1 MGSLVCEAKGNM
13 LIDNDMSEQI
23 KIQLPDGSVRE
34 VAQGT
39 TPFDVAMSIS
49 PRLAAAVVVARI
61 RPLTTPVVA
70 GETAV
75 EEADEAQTEAGMYGS
90 ASELGERLVDLA
102 APLNED
108 VALEL
113 LKESD
118 EAALKVVRH
127 SAAHV
132 MATAILELFPETKL
146 GHGPATDNGFFY
158 DVYRET
164 PFTEDDLAAIEKRMA
179 EVVARDETFVREQ
192 ESREMGL
199 KDYAEH
205 GDFMKVHFIERFTKP
220 GDEIS
225 LYRNGKFVDFC
236 RGPHVPS
243 TGRVKAFKVTSV
255 AGAYW
260 LGDEKN
266 QQLQRIYGTAFF
278 NAKDMDAHFKR
289 LEEIKARDHRV
300 LGKQLDLFSI
310 QEVAGA
316 GLIFW
321 HPKGGLIRKTMEDWM
336 RDECIRR
343 GYEMVFTPHIMR
355 RELWKVSGH
364 EGFYSQNMYPPM
376 ELDDAEYRLKPM
388 NCPGHILIYKNS
400 PKSYRDLPQRYAELG
415 NVYRYERSG
424 TMHGLLRVR
433 GFTQDDAH
441 IFCTP
446 EQIESEIAA
455 CVEFADEVL
464 KAFGFAE
471 FKVELST
478 WDPKDQKSYVGSP
491 EHWETAVGSL
501 KKVLDAKAIPYREI
515 PGEAAFYGPKI
526 DIKLVDVLGRLWQL
540 STVQFDFNLPQ
551 RFELEYTGEDGEKH
565 RPVMVHR
572 ALFGSVE
579 RFFGVLIEHYAGAF
593 PLWLAPVQV
602 GLVPISEKHVEY
614 ARAVKAKL
622 EVAGLRVE
630 LDARNEKMNA
640 KIREFTLQKVPFVLV
655 MGDKEAEQREVNVRV
670 RGGGVQGT
678 FPLSEFIANATTLIT
693 RKELNLSDTP
703 KWHDAV
709 LKAVQSFPT
718 DQFDLNDLYDLR
730 DEFASIFPNNRH
742 VNEKLRQQLQT
753 LRDEGIIQFLDNEG
767 NYKRIK

>member
-1 MGSLVCEAKGNM
+1 VSPDT
-13 LIDNDMSEQI
+13 IS
-23 KIQLPDGSVRE
+23 IQLPDGSLRSVPR
-34 VAQGT
+34 GS
-39 TPFDVAMSIS
+39 TPFDIATGIS

-61 RPLTTPVVA
+61 RPLEASAAEGVA
-70 GETAV
+70 ETEAAAT
-75 EEADEAQTEAGMYGS
+75 EEAMYSGSVSSGQTA
-90 ASELGERLVDLA
+90 RIVDLS
-102 APLNED
+102 APLHED

-113 LKESD
+113 LKEAD

-146 GHGPATDNGFFY
+146 GHGPATDSGFFY
-158 DVYRET
+158 DVYRPT
-164 PFTEDDLAAIEKRMA
+164 PFTEDDLTAIERRMH
-179 EVVARDETFVREQ
+179 EVVARNEPFVREV
-192 ESREMGL
+192 ESREKGL
-199 KDYAEH
+199 EDYTRE
-205 GDFMKVHFIERFTKP
+205 GEFMKVHFIERFTAP

-225 LYRNGKFVDFC
+225 LYRNGSFTDFC

-278 NAKDMDAHFKR
+278 NAKDLDAHFKR

-321 HPKGGLIRKTMEDWM
+321 HPKGGLVRKIMEDWM

-343 GYEMVFTPHIMR
+343 GYDLVFTPHIMR
-355 RELWKVSGH
+355 RDLWKISGH
-364 EGFYSQNMYPPM
+364 EGFYGENMYPPM

-388 NCPGHILIYKNS
+388 NCPGHILIYKSS
-400 PKSYRDLPQRYAELG
+400 PRSYRDLPIRYAELG

-441 IFCTP
+441 VFCTP
-446 EQIESEIAA
+446 GQIEDEVIA
-455 CVEFADEVL
+455 CIEFAQSVL
-464 KAFGFAE
+464 QTFGFSD

-478 WDPKDQKSYVGSP
+478 WDPAKPQDYTGSP
-491 EHWETAVGSL
+491 ENWRLAIESL
-501 KKVLDAKAIPYREI
+501 KSALNRKGIPYKEI

-526 DIKLVDVLGRLWQL
+526 DVKLVDILGRLWQL
-540 STVQFDFNLPQ
+540 STVQFDFNLPA

-565 RPVMVHR
+565 SPVMVHR

-593 PLWLAPVQV
+593 PMWLAPVQV
-602 GLVPISEKHVEY
+602 GIVPISEKHLEY
-614 ARAVKAKL
+614 AASVKARL
-622 EVAGLRVE
+622 EAAGLRVD

-640 KIREFTLQKVPFVLV
+640 KIRELTLHKIPFVLV
-655 MGDKEAEQREVNVRV
+655 VGDKESASEQVSVRT
-670 RGGGVQGT
+670 RGKG
-678 FPLSEFIANATTLIT
+678 
-693 RKELNLSDTP
+693 
-703 KWHDAV
+703 
-709 LKAVQSFPT
+709 
-718 DQFDLNDLYDLR
+718 
-730 DEFASIFPNNRH
+730 
-742 VNEKLRQQLQT
+742 
-753 LRDEGIIQFLDNEG
+753 DEGSVPLVTFLDRATALV
-767 NYKRIK
+767 KDHAMAL

>member
-1 MGSLVCEAKGNM
+1 
-13 LIDNDMSEQI
+13 MSEGVMEAVQMI
-23 KIQLPDGSVRE
+23 RVQLPDGSVRE
-34 VAQGT
+34 VAKGT
-39 TPFDVAMSIS
+39 TPLDVAMSIS
-49 PRLAAAVVVARI
+49 PRLAAAVVVARVK
-61 RPLTTPVVA
+61 PLSLATIEGDASDP
-70 GETAV
+70 
-75 EEADEAQTEAGMYGS
+75 EASEAAMYG
-90 ASELGERLVDLA
+90 AATTGERLVDLT
-102 APLNED
+102 APLDED

-146 GHGPATDNGFFY
+146 GHGPATDAGFFY

-164 PFTEDDLAAIEKRMA
+164 PFSDADLAAIEARMA
-179 EVVARDETFVREQ
+179 EVVARDEKFVRE
-192 ESREMGL
+192 EEPREKGL
-199 KDYAEH
+199 EDYKKQGE
-205 GDFMKVHFIERFTKP
+205 FMKVHFIERFTKP
-220 GDEIS
+220 GEEIS
-225 LYRNGKFVDFC
+225 LYKNGNFTDFC

-243 TGRVKAFKVTSV
+243 TGRVKAFKVMSV

-278 NAKDMDAHFKR
+278 NAKDLDAHFKR

-310 QEVAGA
+310 QEVAGS

-336 RDECIRR
+336 KDECIRR
-343 GYEMVFTPHIMR
+343 GYEMVYTPHIMK
-355 RELWKVSGH
+355 RELWKISGH
-364 EGFYSQNMYPPM
+364 EGHYAENMYPPM

-400 PKSYRDLPQRYAELG
+400 PKSYRDLPVRYAELG

-446 EQIESEIAA
+446 SQIEDEVIG
-455 CVEFADEVL
+455 CVEFAQSVL
-464 KAFGFAE
+464 NTFGFAE

-478 WDPKDQKSYVGSP
+478 WDPADKKSYTGS
-491 EHWETAVGSL
+491 EANWNLAIDSL
-501 KKVLDAKAIPYREI
+501 KRALERKSIPFRTI

-540 STVQFDFNLPQ
+540 STVQFDFTLPE
-551 RFELEYTGEDGEKH
+551 RFGLEYKGEDGEMH
-565 RPVMVHR
+565 QPVMVHR
-572 ALFGSVE
+572 ALFGSIE

-602 GLVPISEKHVEY
+602 GLVPISSDKHLEY
-614 ARAVKAKL
+614 AEKVKAQL
-622 EVAGLRVE
+622 EAAGLRVE
-630 LDARNEKMNA
+630 IDARNEKMNA
-640 KIREFTLQKVPFVLV
+640 KIREFTLAKVPFVLIL
-655 MGDKEAEQREVNVRV
+655 GDKEAATDSVSVRT
-670 RGGGVQGT
+670 RGKGDEGGVALAA
-678 FPLSEFIANATTLIT
+678 FMERA
-693 RKELNLSDTP
+693 
-703 KWHDAV
+703 
-709 LKAVQSFPT
+709 KALLES
-718 DQFDLNDLYDLR
+718 R
-730 DEFASIFPNNRH
+730 SAS
-742 VNEKLRQQLQT
+742 L
-753 LRDEGIIQFLDNEG
+753 
-767 NYKRIK
+767 

>member
-1 MGSLVCEAKGNM
+1 V
-13 LIDNDMSEQI
+13 SEQTI

-34 VAQGT
+34 VPRGT
-39 TPFDVAMSIS
+39 TANDVAMSIS

-61 RPLTTPVVA
+61 RPLAAVPADGA
-70 GETAV
+70 GTGEDSS
-75 EEADEAQTEAGMYGS
+75 EAAMYGGTES
-90 ASELGERLVDLA
+90 GERLVDLA

-113 LKESD
+113 LKEND

-146 GHGPATDNGFFY
+146 GHGPATDSGFFY

-164 PFTEDDLAAIEKRMA
+164 PFSEEDLAAIEKRMA
-179 EVVARDETFVREQ
+179 EVVARDEKFLREV

-205 GDFMKVHFIERFTKP
+205 GDFMKVHFIEKFTKP
-220 GDEIS
+220 GEKIS
-225 LYRNGKFVDFC
+225 LYRNGGFVDFC

-278 NAKDMDAHFKR
+278 NGKDMEAHFKR

-310 QEVAGA
+310 QEVAGS

-321 HPKGGLIRKTMEDWM
+321 HPKGGLIRKAMEDWM
-336 RDECIRR
+336 REECIRR

-355 RELWKVSGH
+355 RELWKISGH
-364 EGFYSQNMYPPM
+364 EENYSENMYPAM

-400 PKSYRDLPQRYAELG
+400 PRSYRDLPQRYAELG

-446 EQIESEIAA
+446 AQIEDEIAG
-455 CVEFADEVL
+455 CIDFAESVL
-464 KAFGFAE
+464 KTFGFEE

-478 WDPKDQKSYVGSP
+478 WDPGDKKFIGSA
-491 EHWETAVGSL
+491 EKWNGAVGSL
-501 KKVLDAKAIPYREI
+501 TKVLDRKGIPYKTM

-526 DIKLVDVLGRLWQL
+526 DIKLVDVLGRMWQL
-540 STVQFDFNLPQ
+540 STVQFDWNLPA
-551 RFELEYTGEDGEKH
+551 RFDLEYKGEDGELH
-565 RPVMVHR
+565 QPVMVHR

-602 GLVPISEKHVEY
+602 GLVPISEKHLEY
-614 ARAVKAKL
+614 ANAVKAKL
-622 EVAGLRVE
+622 EAAGLRVE

-655 MGDKEAEQREVNVRV
+655 MGDKEAASEAVSVRT
-670 RGGGVQGT
+670 RGKG
-678 FPLSEFIANATTLIT
+678 
-693 RKELNLSDTP
+693 
-703 KWHDAV
+703 
-709 LKAVQSFPT
+709 
-718 DQFDLNDLYDLR
+718 
-730 DEFASIFPNNRH
+730 
-742 VNEKLRQQLQT
+742 
-753 LRDEGIIQFLDNEG
+753 DEGSVALVDFIQRAKGLVEQKSPG
-767 NYKRIK
+767 L

>member
-1 MGSLVCEAKGNM
+1 M
-13 LIDNDMSEQI
+13 IR
-23 KIQLPDGSVRE
+23 IQLPDGSVRE
-34 VAQGT
+34 VSRGT
-39 TPFDVAMSIS
+39 TAYEVAMNIS

-61 RPLTTPVVA
+61 RPLTPVTTGAAVED
-70 GETAV
+70 ETA
-75 EEADEAQTEAGMYGS
+75 EAAMYGGAES
-90 ASELGERLVDLA
+90 GERLVDLA
-102 APLNED
+102 APLMED

-146 GHGPATDNGFFY
+146 GHGPATDSGFFY

-164 PFTEDDLAAIEKRMA
+164 PFSDEDLAAIETRMA
-179 EVVARDETFVREQ
+179 EVVARDEKFLREE

-199 KDYAEH
+199 KDYAEQ
-205 GDFMKVHFIERFTKP
+205 GEFMKVHFIEKFTQP

-278 NAKDMDAHFKR
+278 NTKDLDAHFKR

-310 QEVAGA
+310 QEVAGS

-321 HPKGGLIRKTMEDWM
+321 HAKGGLIRKTMEDWM
-336 RDECIRR
+336 REECIRR
-343 GYEMVFTPHIMR
+343 GYDMVYTPHIMR
-355 RELWKVSGH
+355 RELWKISGH

-400 PKSYRDLPQRYAELG
+400 PRSYRDLPIRYAELG

-446 EQIESEIAA
+446 EQIVGEIDA
-455 CVEFADEVL
+455 CLDFAEAVL
-464 KAFGFAE
+464 KTFGFAE

-478 WDPKDQKSYVGSP
+478 WDPKDRKSYVGTD
-491 EHWETAVGSL
+491 EHWNIATGSL
-501 KKVLDAKAIPYREI
+501 YEVLHAKGIPFKVI

-540 STVQFDFNLPQ
+540 STVQFDFNLPA
-551 RFELEYTGEDGEKH
+551 RFELEYKGEDGELH
-565 RPVMVHR
+565 QPVMVHR

-593 PLWLAPVQV
+593 PLWLAPVQI
-602 GLVPISEKHVEY
+602 GIVPISEKHVDY
-614 ARAVKAKL
+614 AAAVKAKL
-622 EVAGLRVE
+622 EAAGLRVE
-630 LDARNEKMNA
+630 LDQRNEKMNA

-655 MGDKEAEQREVNVRV
+655 MGDKEAATEAVSVRT
-670 RGGGVQGT
+670 RGKG
-678 FPLSEFIANATTLIT
+678 
-693 RKELNLSDTP
+693 
-703 KWHDAV
+703 
-709 LKAVQSFPT
+709 
-718 DQFDLNDLYDLR
+718 
-730 DEFASIFPNNRH
+730 
-742 VNEKLRQQLQT
+742 
-753 LRDEGIIQFLDNEG
+753 DEGSVALADFIERAKALVAS
-767 NYKRIK
+767 KSVAL

>member
-1 MGSLVCEAKGNM
+1 
-13 LIDNDMSEQI
+13 MSEQQI

-34 VAQGT
+34 VARGT
-39 TPFDVAMSIS
+39 TPYDIAMSIS

-61 RPLTTPVVA
+61 RPLAVPAPA
-70 GETAV
+70 GETA
-75 EEADEAQTEAGMYGS
+75 EDEATEAQSEAGMYSS
-90 ASELGERLVDLA
+90 ASETGERLVDLA
-102 APLNED
+102 APLHED

-113 LKESD
+113 LKETD
-118 EAALKVVRH
+118 EASLKVVRH

-146 GHGPATDNGFFY
+146 GHGPATDSGFFY

-164 PFTEDDLAAIEKRMA
+164 PFTEADLAAIEARMA
-179 EVVARDETFVREQ
+179 DVVARDEKFMRVE
-192 ESREMGL
+192 ESREKGL
-199 KDYAEH
+199 TDYSAQGE
-205 GDFMKVHFIERFTKP
+205 FMKVHFIDKFTKP

-225 LYRNGKFVDFC
+225 LYKNGNFSDFC

-243 TGRVKAFKVTSV
+243 TGRVKAFKVTSI

-266 QQLQRIYGTAFF
+266 QQLQRVYGTAFF
-278 NAKDMDAHFKR
+278 NTKDLDAHFKR

-343 GYEMVFTPHIMR
+343 GYHMVFTPHIMR
-355 RELWKVSGH
+355 RELWKISGH

-400 PKSYRDLPQRYAELG
+400 PKSYRDLPARYAELG

-446 EQIESEIAA
+446 GQIEGEIED
-455 CVEFADEVL
+455 CLDFAEAVL
-464 KAFGFAE
+464 KTFGFAE
-471 FKVELST
+471 YRVELSLR
-478 WDPKDQKSYVGSP
+478 DPKKANEFVGNAAEWEKAEAVLKDVLTKRGVSFKS
-491 EHWETAVGSL
+491 
-501 KKVLDAKAIPYREI
+501 I
-515 PGEAAFYGPKI
+515 PGEGAFYGPKI

-540 STVQFDFNLPQ
+540 STVQFDFNLPA

-565 RPVMVHR
+565 QPVMAHR

-602 GLVPISEKHVEY
+602 GLVPISEKHVDY
-614 ARAVKAKL
+614 AKTVKAKL
-622 EVAGLRVE
+622 EAAGLRVE
-630 LDARNEKMNA
+630 LNDRNEKMNA
-640 KIREFTLQKVPFVLV
+640 KIREFTLEKVPFVLV
-655 MGDKEAEQREVNVRV
+655 MGDKEAASEAVSVRT
-670 RGGGVQGT
+670 RGKGDEGSVA
-678 FPLSEFIANATTLIT
+678 LSEFIKRA
-693 RKELNLSDTP
+693 K
-703 KWHDAV
+703 
-709 LKAVQSFPT
+709 
-718 DQFDLNDLYDLR
+718 DLVD
-730 DEFASIFPNNRH
+730 
-742 VNEKLRQQLQT
+742 
-753 LRDEGIIQFLDNEG
+753 
-767 NYKRIK
+767 KRGVAL

>member
-1 MGSLVCEAKGNM
+1 
-13 LIDNDMSEQI
+13 MSEQTI
-23 KIQLPDGSVRE
+23 RIQLPDGSVRE
-34 VAQGT
+34 VPRGT
-39 TPFDVAMSIS
+39 TAHDVATSIS
-49 PRLAAAVVVARI
+49 PRLAAAAVVARV
-61 RPLTTPVVA
+61 RPLTPVAAGTTVA
-70 GETAV
+70 
-75 EEADEAQTEAGMYGS
+75 EEASEAAMYG
-90 ASELGERLVDLA
+90 AETTGQRLVDLA

-108 VALEL
+108 LALEL
-113 LKESD
+113 LKEND

-132 MATAILELFPETKL
+132 MATALLELFPETKL
-146 GHGPATDNGFFY
+146 GHGPATDSGFFY

-164 PFTEDDLAAIEKRMA
+164 PFSDADLAAIEAKMA
-179 EVVARDETFVREQ
+179 EVVARDEKFVREV

-199 KDYAEH
+199 KDYSEH
-205 GDFMKVHFIERFTKP
+205 GEFMKVHFIEKFTQP

-225 LYRNGKFVDFC
+225 LYRNGEFVDFC

-243 TGRVKAFKVTSV
+243 TGRVKAFKVMSV

-278 NAKDMDAHFKR
+278 NTKDLDAHFKR

-310 QEVAGA
+310 QEVAGS

-336 RDECIRR
+336 REECIRR
-343 GYEMVFTPHIMR
+343 GYNMVFTPHIMR
-355 RELWKVSGH
+355 RELWKISGH

-388 NCPGHILIYKNS
+388 NCPGHILIYKS
-400 PKSYRDLPQRYAELG
+400 APRSYRDLPLRYAELG

-441 IFCTP
+441 IFCMP
-446 EQIESEIAA
+446 SQIEGEVAA
-455 CVEFADEVL
+455 CVEFAETVL
-464 KAFGFAE
+464 KTFGFAE
-471 FKVELST
+471 FKIELST
-478 WDPKDQKSYVGSP
+478 WDPKDRKSYVGSD
-491 EHWETAVGSL
+491 ENWEMAAGSL
-501 KKVLDAKAIPYREI
+501 KRVLEAKGIPYKEI

-540 STVQFDFNLPQ
+540 STVQFDFNMNS

-572 ALFGSVE
+572 ALFGSIE

-602 GLVPISEKHVEY
+602 GLVPISEKHLEY
-614 ARAVKAKL
+614 AGAVKAKL
-622 EVAGLRVE
+622 EAAGLRVE

-655 MGDKEAEQREVNVRV
+655 MGDKEAASEAVSVRT
-670 RGGGVQGT
+670 RGKGDEGSVA
-678 FPLSEFIANATTLIT
+678 LVDFIARA
-693 RKELNLSDTP
+693 RNLVEQKSP
-703 KWHDAV
+703 G
-709 LKAVQSFPT
+709 L
-718 DQFDLNDLYDLR
+718 
-730 DEFASIFPNNRH
+730 
-742 VNEKLRQQLQT
+742 
-753 LRDEGIIQFLDNEG
+753 
-767 NYKRIK
+767 

>member
-1 MGSLVCEAKGNM
+1 M
-13 LIDNDMSEQI
+13 LEHVNEQTI
-23 KIQLPDGSVRE
+23 SIQLPDGSVRE
-34 VAQGT
+34 VPRGT
-39 TPFDVAMSIS
+39 TAHEVAMSIS

-61 RPLTTPVVA
+61 RPLTPATTSA
-70 GETAV
+70 GTA
-75 EEADEAQTEAGMYGS
+75 EATSEAAMYADAAATG
-90 ASELGERLVDLA
+90 GERLVDLA
-102 APLNED
+102 APLTED

-146 GHGPATDNGFFY
+146 GHGPATDAGFFY

-164 PFTEDDLAAIEKRMA
+164 PFTEEDLAAIEKRMA
-179 EVVARDETFVREQ
+179 EVVARDERFMREV

-199 KDYAEH
+199 ADYAAH
-205 GDFMKVHFIERFTKP
+205 GEFMKVHFIEKFTHP
-220 GDEIS
+220 GEEIS
-225 LYRNGKFVDFC
+225 LYRNGAFVDFC

-260 LGDEKN
+260 LGDEHN

-278 NAKDMDAHFKR
+278 NTKDLDAHFRR

-336 RDECIRR
+336 REECIRR
-343 GYEMVFTPHIMR
+343 GYDMVYTPHIMR
-355 RELWKVSGH
+355 RELWKISGH
-364 EGFYSQNMYPPM
+364 DGFYGQNMYPPI

-400 PKSYRDLPQRYAELG
+400 PRSYRDLPVRYAELG

-446 EQIESEIAA
+446 QQIEDEVDA
-455 CVEFADEVL
+455 CIEFAESVL
-464 KAFGFAE
+464 KTFGFDE

-478 WDPKDQKSYVGSP
+478 WDPKDRKSYVGSD
-491 EHWETAVGSL
+491 ENWDFAVNSL
-501 KKVLDAKAIPYREI
+501 RNVLNRKGIPFKTI
-515 PGEAAFYGPKI
+515 TGEAAFYGPKI
-526 DIKLVDVLGRLWQL
+526 DIKLVDVLGRMWQL
-540 STVQFDFNLPQ
+540 STVQFDFNLPA

-565 RPVMVHR
+565 QPVMVHR

-602 GLVPISEKHVEY
+602 GLVPISEKHLEY
-614 ARAVKAKL
+614 ATTVKSKL
-622 EVAGLRVE
+622 EAAGLRVE

-640 KIREFTLQKVPFVLV
+640 KIREFTLQKVPFVLI
-655 MGDKEAEQREVNVRV
+655 MGDKEAASEAVSVRT
-670 RGGGVQGT
+670 RGKG
-678 FPLSEFIANATTLIT
+678 
-693 RKELNLSDTP
+693 
-703 KWHDAV
+703 
-709 LKAVQSFPT
+709 
-718 DQFDLNDLYDLR
+718 
-730 DEFASIFPNNRH
+730 
-742 VNEKLRQQLQT
+742 
-753 LRDEGIIQFLDNEG
+753 DEGSVALTQFIERASLLLQSRSAEL
-767 NYKRIK
+767 